1 MQSRFVNIIQHV
13 SDPIDLFMTWCNM
26 DRSHMSLDW
35 DNLETSIQAFAKK
48 ISKLGT
54 IVIDSQTGIYDAK

>member
-1 MQSRFVNIIQHV
+1 
-13 SDPIDLFMTWCNM
+13 MTWCNM